1 MNDNWYNYC
10 CENVN
15 NITDPLKN
23 LSLLLILSL
32 VFFSC
37 EKEYLIPENEV
48 PEWLKSQISQ
58 AEKSIK
64 ENPKG
69 WHAYGAWIRYKWQEE
84 YYFEYH
90 NMASSSLIMPI
101 SATGD
106 TLHFSP
112 GDISTE
118 YYKEKCCRQYVW
130 KGPDYK
136 ELPGM

>member
-1 MNDNWYNYC
+1 MKKF
-10 CENVN
+10 
-15 NITDPLKN
+15 L
-23 LSLLLILSL
+23 LLLILSL
-32 VFFSC
+32 TFFSC

-48 PEWLKSQISQ
+48 PEWLK
-58 AEKSIK
+58 AEIKQDEKIIK
-64 ENPKG
+64 ESPKLMNA
-69 WHAYGAWIRYKWQEE
+69 HGAWLRYKWQEE

-90 NMASSSLIMPI
+90 NMLSSSLIMPI

-130 KGPDYK
+130 KGPNYK